1 MSDMWKSVSAPMHR
15 AGVPFVVG
23 GVITTFLA
31 AITWA
36 PLAAVLAVVTAW
48 MIYFFRDPDRVVPTR
63 AGLIVSPADGM
74 VQLIVPAVPPPELE
88 MGDQPLTRIS
98 VFLNVFNVHVN
109 RVPAGGRVVR
119 ARYRPGLFLNAA
131 LDKASDENERM
142 SVRVEMPDGRE
153 IAFVQIA
160 GLVARRILYDL
171 KDGDTVAT
179 GQRYGLIRFG
189 SRCDIYL
196 PDGVAPLV
204 CVGQTTI
211 GGETV
216 IADLNSGEIRRE
228 GETR

>member
-1 MSDMWKSVSAPMHR
+1 MHR
-15 AGVPFVVG
+15 AGLPFVAAGIVA
-23 GVITTFLA
+23 TFLA
-31 AITWA
+31 AFAWA
-36 PLAAVLAVVTAW
+36 PLSALFALVTAW

-63 AGLIVSPADGM
+63 DGLVVSPADGM
-74 VQLIVPAVPPPELE
+74 VQLIVPAVPPPELD
-88 MGDQPLTRIS
+88 MGDRPLTRVSI
-98 VFLNVFNVHVN
+98 FLNVFNVHVN
-109 RVPAGGRVVR
+109 RVPIGGDVVR

-131 LDKASDENERM
+131 LDKASDDNERM
-142 SVRVEMPDGRE
+142 SVRVAMPDGRE

-160 GLVARRILYDL
+160 GLVARRILYDI
-171 KDGDTVAT
+171 KDGDAVLT

-216 IADLNSGEIRRE
+216 IADLNSGETRRE

>member
-15 AGVPFVVG
+15 AGMPFVAG
-23 GVITTFLA
+23 GVAATFLA
-31 AITWA
+31 IWVWP
-36 PLAAVLAVVTAW
+36 PLAALFVLVTAW

-74 VQLIVPAVPPPELE
+74 VQLIMPAVPPPELE
-88 MGDQPLTRIS
+88 MGDAPLTRIS

-119 ARYRPGLFLNAA
+119 ARYRAGKFLNAA

-160 GLVARRILYDL
+160 GLVARRILYDI
-171 KDGDTVAT
+171 KDGQQVAT
-179 GQRYGLIRFG
+179 GERYGLIRFG

-196 PDGVAPLV
+196 PNGVAPLV

-216 IADLNSGEIRRE
+216 IADTNAGEGPRA